1 MDDYGLIPNAT
12 GYQSALGNIQSN
24 TVREEIHLK
33 SNQTVQNI
41 KNKNLTLQI
50 ASSGHEITAQN
61 YKSFWYIHLVL
72 FKENTMC
79 LLWCIYMF
87 YLKTK
92 CSSVIGPQS
101 TYQQVDR
108 MLDIQ
113 RIEQSL
119 VEAIHT
125 IVQRRYFYGI
135 EKGLD
140 NSAYSNVK
148 GIMNV

>member
-1 MDDYGLIPNAT
+1 
-12 GYQSALGNIQSN
+12 
-24 TVREEIHLK
+24 
-33 SNQTVQNI
+33 
-41 KNKNLTLQI
+41 
-50 ASSGHEITAQN
+50 
-61 YKSFWYIHLVL
+61 
-72 FKENTMC
+72 
-79 LLWCIYMF
+79 MF

-125 IVQRRYFYGI
+125 IVQRRFFYGI

-140 NSAYSNVK
+140 KSAYSNVK